1 MDALSKDHFV
11 PAARLSEIGVSAIML
26 IDAETQRL
34 CECGHSIVSLAVG
47 EPNIA
52 MEDRIAAAISKAI
65 DDG

>member
-1 MDALSKDHFV
+1 
-11 PAARLSEIGVSAIML
+11 ML